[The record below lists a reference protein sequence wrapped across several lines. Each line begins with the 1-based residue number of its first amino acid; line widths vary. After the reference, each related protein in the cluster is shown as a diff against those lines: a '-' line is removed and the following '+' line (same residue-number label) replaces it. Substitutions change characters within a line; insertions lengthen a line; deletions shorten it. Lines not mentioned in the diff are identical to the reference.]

1 MISDTNDRVQ
11 VFLDGQKDELSS
23 SGTDVSSNI
32 HWRHVEKSIEKKSEL
47 IAKDEI
53 KSQGER
59 L

>member
-23 SGTDVSSNI
+23 SETDVSSNI